1 MSAIERIHS
10 KLTAV
15 KAAALLEEM
24 VSVTESIACEDDED
38 RRREAATDLCVLIR
52 ETAVLLRKDIHDAPA
67 LDRVADLCQATAADL
82 LKPDENE
89 KG

>member
-24 VSVTESIACEDDED
+24 VSIAEDLAGEDDES

-67 LDRVADLCQATAADL
+67 LDRVVTLCQETGNSL
-82 LKPDENE
+82 LTSDVDGKE
-89 KG
+89 